1 MIGLATNVV
10 VRYLTQDEPKQSAL
24 ANRIIE
30 KAIADGEILGISQVA
45 LCEIAW
51 VLERSYN
58 ISKKVLIDV
67 LTRLLQIQQI
77 RIEHDA
83 IARQALR
90 DFEHHAGIDFS
101 DCLIGR
107 QNAFND
113 CSFTYTFDKNA
124 AKKLHTTFKLVEE
137 KDLSTVEHIKKK

>member
-1 MIGLATNVV
+1 MIGLDTNVV
-10 VRYLTQDEPKQSAL
+10 VRYLVQDEPKQSEQ

-30 KAIADGEILGISQVA
+30 KAVVDGETLGISQVT
-45 LCEIAW
+45 LCEIVW
-51 VLERSYN
+51 VLERCYSV
-58 ISKKVLIDV
+58 SKKELIDV
-67 LTRLLQIQQI
+67 LKQLLQTQQI
-77 RIEHDA
+77 RVEHDA

-90 DFEHHAGIDFS
+90 DFEHHAGVDFS

-124 AKKLHTTFKLVEE
+124 AKKLHATFKFIE
-137 KDLSTVEHIKKK
+137 